1 MVFRNFI
8 RQVRNGF
15 RNLFRNGWMTT
26 ASILLMT
33 LALFTI
39 GALLFIM
46 SNVDNITTDIEEGIN
61 IRVHIELT
69 ATPEDELELQD
80 TIEAID
86 GVSAVT
92 YRSKDEE
99 LQDLVDSIEEFE
111 LVFGDNNPLYNVLLV
126 SVEDSTQLEQIAQ
139 QIRALPYATEVTY
152 GELDTE
158 NLIRLMTYLRVGM
171 ALVAS
176 IFTVISLLIISN
188 TIRLTIRARQ
198 TEIEIMQLVGASR
211 SYVRRPFLYEGAFIG
226 IIGSILASAFV
237 YAAYNALQN
246 TLLEYANMRIIQL
259 TPMWPMMG
267 YITLTLVVAGI
278 LIGMYGARRSV
289 NQLIR

>member
-1 MVFRNFI
+1 MVFRNFT
-8 RQVRNGF
+8 RQMRNGF

-46 SNVDNITTDIEEGIN
+46 SNVDNITTDIEEGVN

-80 TIEAID
+80 AIETID

-126 SVEDSTQLEQIAQ
+126 SVEDSSELEQIAQ
-139 QIRALPYATEVTY
+139 QIRTLPYATEVTY

-211 SYVRRPFLYEGAFIG
+211 SYVRRPFIYEGAFIG